1 MKWRK
6 IKKVINVVNV
16 TVPGNG
22 SFVGNGPGMPPLDDP
37 NLAIIAVIVCAAN
50 IGLLILLLFT
60 YVTSY
65 RKLKSQFTLGLV
77 IFATLLIF
85 QNILFM
91 FFLLVRAGFHS
102 QGMGFPVL
110 SLSIV
115 EFGALLVL
123 LRTTWI

>member
-1 MKWRK
+1 M
-6 IKKVINVVNV
+6 VNV

-22 SFVGNGPGMPPLDDP
+22 SFVGNGPGIPPLDDP
-37 NLAIIAVIVCAAN
+37 NLAIIAVIVCLAN
-50 IGLLILLLFT
+50 IVLLIPLLFT

-102 QGMGFPVL
+102 PGMGFPVL
-110 SLSIV
+110 SLSTV

-123 LRTTWI
+123 LKTTWI